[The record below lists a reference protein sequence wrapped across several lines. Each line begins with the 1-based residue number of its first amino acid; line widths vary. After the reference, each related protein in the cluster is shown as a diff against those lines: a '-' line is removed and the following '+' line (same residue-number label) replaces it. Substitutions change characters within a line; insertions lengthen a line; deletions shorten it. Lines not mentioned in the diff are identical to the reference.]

1 MKSRIA
7 LIHATRAAISPVEL
21 AFSEIWPEAAYWNL
35 LDEGLNQLLERVGEL
50 DEELQQRFVRLAT
63 CAADTGI
70 DGLLF
75 TCSAFG
81 PAMEEFQKRVLFPTL
96 KPNEAMFEVGIE
108 NGSRIGLLASHPV
121 TLPMLETQL
130 DSLSKERG
138 RDITIQTQLAVG
150 AWEALRTGDQT
161 SHDEIVINSA
171 HKLNHCDVIL
181 LAQFS
186 MAPLAEA
193 IQSVLKAK
201 IVSSPHAAVRKIRRM
216 LS

>member
-1 MKSRIA
+1 M
-7 LIHATRAAISPVEL
+7 
-21 AFSEIWPEAAYWNL
+21 
-35 LDEGLNQLLERVGEL
+35 LDEGLNQLLERAGEL
-50 DEELQQRFVRLAT
+50 DEQIQQRFVWLAT
-63 CAADTGI
+63 YAVDTGI

-81 PAMEEFQKRVLFPTL
+81 PAMEECKKRFISPTL

-108 NGSRIGLLASHPV
+108 NGSCIGLLASHPV
-121 TLPMLETQL
+121 TLPMLATQL

-150 AWEALRTGDQT
+150 AWEALRAGNQT

-186 MAPLAEA
+186 MAPLTED

-201 IVSSPHAAVRKIRRM
+201 IISGPT
-216 LS
+216 LL

>member
-7 LIHATRAAISPVEL
+7 LINTTRAAISPVEL
-21 AFSEIWPEAAYWNL
+21 AFSKIWPEAAYWNL
-35 LDEGLNQLLERVGEL
+35 LDEGLNQLLERAGEL
-50 DEELQQRFVRLAT
+50 DEEIQKRFVRLAT
-63 CAADTGI
+63 YAADTGI
-70 DGLLF
+70 EGLLF

-81 PAMEEFQKRVLFPTL
+81 PAMEECKKQFLFPTL
-96 KPNEAMFEVGIE
+96 TPNEAMFEVGIE
-108 NGSRIGLLASHPV
+108 NGSSIGLLASHPV
-121 TLPMLETQL
+121 TLPMLATQL
-130 DSLSKERG
+130 DLLSKERG

-150 AWEALRTGDQT
+150 AWEALRAGDQK
-161 SHDEIVINSA
+161 SHDKIVINSA

-186 MAPLAEA
+186 MAPLTED

-201 IVSSPHAAVRKIRRM
+201 IISSPHAAVRKIRRM